1 MGTRDPALGVPAE
14 LTKRTMAI
22 SASSSAQ
29 QARQALADRLAELCR
44 DAGLTG
50 LDLAERCGWSRSKS
64 SRIMN
69 ARTPPSADDIRAW
82 CRACEADERTTEDLI
97 ASLRTAEGMWVGWR
111 RMERAGL
118 KQAQEAR
125 LPLYER
131 TRRFR
136 SYSSWLVPGMIQTQP
151 YTTAALQAIQR
162 RRGLVDD
169 VAGAVSVRMERQRV
183 LYQGD
188 RRFAFLVEESVLRSG
203 IGGSEIMTGQ
213 LGHLISVASL
223 PNVSLG
229 VVPMRPDRERW
240 PAEGFWIYDT
250 AQVNV
255 ELISGYLT
263 LTQPSEVAMYAD
275 AFAELAEVAVYG
287 APARALI
294 TSAMDALG

>member
-1 MGTRDPALGVPAE
+1 
-14 LTKRTMAI
+14 MAV

-29 QARQALADRLAELCR
+29 QARQALAKRLADLCR

-69 ARTPPSADDIRAW
+69 AKTPPSADDIRAW
-82 CRACEADERTTEDLI
+82 CHACGAEDQTEDLF
-97 ASLRTAEGMWVGWR
+97 ASLRNAEGMWVTWR

-125 LPLYER
+125 LPLYQR

-151 YTTAALQAIQR
+151 YTTAALHAIQR

-169 VAGAVSVRMERQRV
+169 VADAVAARMERQRV
-183 LYQGD
+183 LYEGD
-188 RRFAFLVEESVLRSG
+188 RRFAFLVEESVLRAG
-203 IGGSEIMTGQ
+203 IGGAEVMSGQ
-213 LGHLISVASL
+213 LGHLISIASL

-263 LTQPSEVAMYAD
+263 ITQPSEVAMYAKT
-275 AFAELAEVAVYG
+275 FAELAALAVYG
-287 APARALI
+287 AAARALI
-294 TSAMDALG
+294 TSALDALG

>member
-1 MGTRDPALGVPAE
+1 
-14 LTKRTMAI
+14 MAV

-29 QARQALADRLAELCR
+29 QARQALAKRLADLCR

-69 ARTPPSADDIRAW
+69 AKTPPSADDIRAW
-82 CRACEADERTTEDLI
+82 CQACGAEDQAEDLI
-97 ASLRTAEGMWVGWR
+97 ASLRTAEGMWVNWR
-111 RMERAGL
+111 RMERIGL

-125 LPLYER
+125 LPLYQR

-169 VAGAVSVRMERQRV
+169 VADAVAARMERQRV
-183 LYQGD
+183 LYEGE
-188 RRFAFLVEESVLRSG
+188 RRFAFLVEESVLRAG
-203 IGGSEIMTGQ
+203 IGGTEVMSGQ
-213 LGHLISVASL
+213 LGHLISIASL

-263 LTQPSEVAMYAD
+263 ITQPSEVAMYAET
-275 AFAELAEVAVYG
+275 FAELAALAVYG
-287 APARALI
+287 ATARTLI
-294 TSAMDALG
+294 TSALDALG

>member
-1 MGTRDPALGVPAE
+1 MAL
-14 LTKRTMAI
+14 
-22 SASSSAQ
+22 SDSSSAQ
-29 QARQALADRLAELCR
+29 QARQALADRLGELCR

-50 LDLAERCGWSRSKS
+50 LDLAALCGWSPSKS

-69 ARTPPSADDIRAW
+69 GRTPPSADDIRAW
-82 CRACEADERTTEDLI
+82 CQACGAEDQAEDLI

-125 LPLYER
+125 LPLYQR

-136 SYSSWLVPGMIQTQP
+136 SYSSWLVPGMIQTRP

-169 VAGAVSVRMERQRV
+169 VTEAVAVRMERQKV
-183 LYQGD
+183 LYEGD
-188 RRFAFLVEESVLRSG
+188 RRFAFLVEESVLRTG
-203 IGGSEIMTGQ
+203 IGGAEVMSGQ
-213 LGHLISVASL
+213 LGHLVSVASL
-223 PNVSLG
+223 PNVSVG
-229 VVPMRPDRERW
+229 VVPMAPDRERW
-240 PAEGFWIYDT
+240 PAEGFWLYDS

-263 LTQPSEVAMYAD
+263 LTQPSEIAMYAE
-275 AFAELAEVAVYG
+275 AFTELAELAVYG

-294 TSAMDALG
+294 TSAMEALGNCCATSCNHL

>member
-1 MGTRDPALGVPAE
+1 MPL
-14 LTKRTMAI
+14 

-29 QARQALADRLAELCR
+29 QARQALADRLAELGR
-44 DAGLTG
+44 DAGLSG
-50 LDLAERCGWSRSKS
+50 RDIAECCDWHPSKS

-69 ARTPPSADDIRAW
+69 ARTQPSADDIRAW
-82 CRACEADERTTEDLI
+82 CRACGAEEQSEDLI

-118 KQAQEAR
+118 KHSQEAR
-125 LPLYER
+125 LPLYQR

-169 VAGAVSVRMERQRV
+169 VAAAVAVRMERQRV
-183 LYQGD
+183 LYEGN

-203 IGGSEIMTGQ
+203 IGGSEVMSGQ
-213 LGHLISVASL
+213 LGHLISIASL

-229 VVPMRPDRERW
+229 VVPMQPDRERW
-240 PAEGFWIYDT
+240 PTEGFWIYDT
-250 AQVNV
+250 EQVNV
-255 ELISGYLT
+255 ELVSGYLT
-263 LTQPSEVAMYAD
+263 ITQPSEVAMYAGT
-275 AFAELAEVAVYG
+275 FAELAQAAVYG
-287 APARALI
+287 AQARALI
-294 TSAMDALG
+294 ASAMDALA

>member
-1 MGTRDPALGVPAE
+1 
-14 LTKRTMAI
+14 MAV

-29 QARQALADRLAELCR
+29 QARQALADRLGEICR

-50 LDLAERCGWSRSKS
+50 LDLAALCGWSRSKS

-82 CRACEADERTTEDLI
+82 CRACGAEDQTEDLV
-97 ASLRTAEGMWVGWR
+97 AMLRTAEGMWVGWR

-118 KQAQEAR
+118 RQAQEAR
-125 LPLYER
+125 LPLYQR

-169 VAGAVSVRMERQRV
+169 VADAVAARMERQRV
-183 LYQGD
+183 LYEGD
-188 RRFAFLVEESVLRSG
+188 RRFAFLVEESVFRSG
-203 IGGSEIMTGQ
+203 IGGAEVMRGQ
-213 LGHLISVASL
+213 LGHLISIASL

-229 VVPMRPDRERW
+229 VVPMQPDRERW
-240 PAEGFWIYDT
+240 PVEGFWIYDT

-263 LTQPSEVAMYAD
+263 ITQPSEVAMYAET
-275 AFAELAEVAVYG
+275 FAELAALAVYG
-287 APARALI
+287 APARALV

>member
-1 MGTRDPALGVPAE
+1 
-14 LTKRTMAI
+14 MAV

-29 QARQALADRLAELCR
+29 QARQALAKRLADLCR

-69 ARTPPSADDIRAW
+69 AKTPPSADDIRAW
-82 CRACEADERTTEDLI
+82 CQACGAEDQAEDLI
-97 ASLRTAEGMWVGWR
+97 ASLRTAEGMWVNWR

-125 LPLYER
+125 LPLYQR

-169 VAGAVSVRMERQRV
+169 VADAVAARMERQRV
-183 LYQGD
+183 LYEGD
-188 RRFAFLVEESVLRSG
+188 RRFAFLVEESVLRAG
-203 IGGSEIMTGQ
+203 IGGAEVMSGQ
-213 LGHLISVASL
+213 LGHLISIASL

-263 LTQPSEVAMYAD
+263 ITQPSEVAMYAET
-275 AFAELAEVAVYG
+275 FAELAALAVYG
-287 APARALI
+287 AAARALI
-294 TSAMDALG
+294 TSALDALG

>member
-1 MGTRDPALGVPAE
+1 MAL
-14 LTKRTMAI
+14 

-29 QARQALADRLAELCR
+29 QARQALADRLGELCR

-69 ARTPPSADDIRAW
+69 GRTPPSADDIRAW
-82 CRACEADERTTEDLI
+82 CKACGTEEQTEDLI
-97 ASLRTAEGMWVGWR
+97 AMLRTAEGMWVGWR

-125 LPLYER
+125 LPLYQQ

-136 SYSSWLVPGMIQTQP
+136 AYSSWLVPGMIQTQP

-169 VAGAVSVRMERQRV
+169 VAEAVAARMERQRV
-183 LYQGD
+183 LCEGD
-188 RRFAFLVEESVLRSG
+188 RRFAFLVEESVLRAG
-203 IGGSEIMTGQ
+203 IGGAEVMSGQ
-213 LGHLISVASL
+213 LGHLISIASL

-229 VVPMRPDRERW
+229 VVPMAPDRERW
-240 PAEGFWIYDT
+240 PAEGFWIYES

-263 LTQPSEVAMYAD
+263 ITQPSEVAMYAET
-275 AFAELAEVAVYG
+275 FAELAALAVYG
-287 APARALI
+287 ARARALI
-294 TSAMDALG
+294 TSALDALG

>member
-1 MGTRDPALGVPAE
+1 MAL
-14 LTKRTMAI
+14 

-44 DAGLTG
+44 DAGLSG
-50 LDLAERCGWSRSKS
+50 LDLAERCEWSRSKS

-69 ARTPPSADDIRAW
+69 AKTPPSADDIRAW
-82 CRACEADERTTEDLI
+82 CKACGAEEQTEDLI
-97 ASLRTAEGMWVGWR
+97 AMLRTAEGMWVGWR

-136 SYSSWLVPGMIQTQP
+136 SYSSWLVPGMIQTRP

-169 VAGAVSVRMERQRV
+169 VADAVAARMERQRV
-183 LYQGD
+183 LYEGD

-203 IGGSEIMTGQ
+203 IGGAEVMTGQ
-213 LGHLISVASL
+213 LGHLISIASL

-240 PAEGFWIYDT
+240 PAEGFWIYDA

-263 LTQPSEVAMYAD
+263 LTQPSEVAMYAET
-275 AFAELAEVAVYG
+275 FAELSALALYG

-294 TSAMDALG
+294 TSAMDTLE

>member
-1 MGTRDPALGVPAE
+1 
-14 LTKRTMAI
+14 MAV

-44 DAGLTG
+44 DAGFTK
-50 LDLAERCGWSRSKS
+50 LDLAVRCGWSRSKS

-69 ARTPPSADDIRAW
+69 GRTPPSADDIRAW
-82 CRACEADERTTEDLI
+82 CRACGAEEQTEDLI
-97 ASLRTAEGMWVGWR
+97 AMLRTAEGMWVGWR

-118 KQAQEAR
+118 KRAQEAR
-125 LPLYER
+125 LPLYQR

-169 VAGAVSVRMERQRV
+169 VAEAVAARMERQRV
-183 LYQGD
+183 LHEGD
-188 RRFAFLVEESVLRSG
+188 RRFAFLVEESVLRAG
-203 IGGSEIMTGQ
+203 IGGAEVMLGQ
-213 LGHLISVASL
+213 LGHLVSVAAL

-229 VVPMRPDRERW
+229 VVPMTSDRERW
-240 PAEGFWIYDT
+240 PAEGFWIYDS

-263 LTQPSEVAMYAD
+263 ITQPSEVAMYAET
-275 AFAELAEVAVYG
+275 FAELAALAVYG

-294 TSAMDALG
+294 TSAMRALG

>member
-1 MGTRDPALGVPAE
+1 
-14 LTKRTMAI
+14 MAV

-44 DAGLTG
+44 DAGFTG
-50 LDLAERCGWSRSKS
+50 LDLAVRCGWSRSKS

-69 ARTPPSADDIRAW
+69 GRTPPSADDIRAW
-82 CRACEADERTTEDLI
+82 CRACGVEEQTEDLI
-97 ASLRTAEGMWVGWR
+97 AMLRTAEGMWVGWR

-118 KQAQEAR
+118 KRAQEAR
-125 LPLYER
+125 LPLYQR

-169 VAGAVSVRMERQRV
+169 VAEAVAARMERQRV
-183 LYQGD
+183 LYEGG
-188 RRFAFLVEESVLRSG
+188 RRFAFLVEESVLRAG
-203 IGGSEIMTGQ
+203 IGGTEVMSGQ

-223 PNVSLG
+223 PNVSFG
-229 VVPMRPDRERW
+229 VVPMTPDRERW
-240 PAEGFWIYDT
+240 PTEGFWIYDG

-255 ELISGYLT
+255 ELVSGYLT
-263 LTQPSEVAMYAD
+263 FTQPSEVAMYAET
-275 AFAELAEVAVYG
+275 FAELAASAVYG
-287 APARALI
+287 VDARALI
-294 TSAMDALG
+294 TSALDTLR